1 MGAGGRLGRARRR
14 PSEDARLEIRRLG
27 SEDAAALSESS
38 GRPGP
43 RPERGRPGLL
53 QLFSRFTLLR
63 LRRDASTPSARVAP
77 RERARPRLVTPHRPR
92 VLRCPCRGPSSEPC
106 ELRGVQGALTRPSAA
121 SSDRSRLT
129 SNATSSQVSTR
140 LVSRDF
146 PEELKAVGMKAEAA
160 ESGGPRERGGRRLR
174 DACAP
179 TLRTRG
185 RRLPN
190 SLKLDGLA

>member
-63 LRRDASTPSARVAP
+63 LRCDASTPSACVAP
-77 RERARPRLVTPHRPR
+77 RERARPRLVTPHCPR

-106 ELRGVQGALTRPSAA
+106 ELRGLQGALTRPSAA

-129 SNATSSQVSTR
+129 SNAMSSQVSTR

-146 PEELKAVGMKAEAA
+146 PEELNAVGMKAEAA

-174 DACAP
+174 DVCALMP
-179 TLRTRG
+179 RTRG